1 MGDSDR
7 GALGDQGEPAL
18 RIVRGQPGEEELA
31 ALMAVL
37 LVLRTG
43 GARADGEAAGPSS
56 DTGWA
61 DDTGSSN
68 DAAWWRGPDEAV
80 RARAPRGRR

>member
-7 GALGDQGEPAL
+7 GAPGDQGEFAL
-18 RIVRGQPGEEELA
+18 RIVRGRPGEEELA

-43 GARADGEAAGPSS
+43 GAKADEEAGGPS
-56 DTGWA
+56 
-61 DDTGSSN
+61 N
-68 DAAWWRGPDEAV
+68 DSGWWRGPDAA
-80 RARAPRGRR
+80 ARAPRGPRIGTL